1 MLYQLKLRKKEIVVI
16 AFILIFA
23 LVSTYKIYDKFENER
38 NVKYDNLNIDT
49 IYHEKTGAEVNIT
62 KLTPVTDAIGLS
74 SHAYTFTIKN
84 NTNTNLK
91 YSITIE
97 DNEEKVLED
106 DCLEYQIPHNLIKF
120 SIHKKGE
127 KNNIYTLSDLV
138 NNQVLTRIIKA
149 NQEEE
154 YTMRFWISGDS
165 LQTGANLH
173 YHGLIK
179 VNELGTQ
186 VAISEK

>member
-16 AFILIFA
+16 ALILIFA

-38 NVKYDNLNIDT
+38 NVKYNNLNIDT
-49 IYHEKTGAEVNIT
+49 IYHEKTGAEVNIA

-97 DNEEKVLED
+97 DN
-106 DCLEYQIPHNLIKF
+106 
-120 SIHKKGE
+120 
-127 KNNIYTLSDLV
+127 
-138 NNQVLTRIIKA
+138 
-149 NQEEE
+149 
-154 YTMRFWISGDS
+154 
-165 LQTGANLH
+165 
-173 YHGLIK
+173 
-179 VNELGTQ
+179 
-186 VAISEK
+186 

>member
-16 AFILIFA
+16 ALILIFA

-38 NVKYDNLNIDT
+38 NVKYNNLNIDT
-49 IYHEKTGAEVNIT
+49 IYHEKTGAEVNIA

-106 DCLEYQIPHNLIKF
+106 DCLEYQIPHNVIKF

-154 YTMRFWISGDS
+154 YTMRFWVSGDS

>member
-1 MLYQLKLRKKEIVVI
+1 MLYQLKIRKKEIVVI
-16 AFILIFA
+16 ALILIFA

-38 NVKYDNLNIDT
+38 NVKYNNLNIDT
-49 IYHEKTGAEVNIT
+49 IYHEKTGAEVNIA

-97 DNEEKVLED
+97 DNEEKVLEE
-106 DCLEYQIPHNLIKF
+106 DCLEYQIPHNVIKF

-138 NNQVLTRIIKA
+138 NNQILTRIIKA

-154 YTMRFWISGDS
+154 YTMRFWVSGDS

-186 VAISEK
+186 VAISNN